1 MDNDNSHTCDLP
13 QFAGVASFARVL
25 LIWTSLYS
33 AWHFACVSD
42 VLCEEFW
49 PIALPVCLAYAFKE
63 ENILY
68 NFKEIFFICLL

>member
-13 QFAGVASFARVL
+13 LSLQEL
-25 LIWTSLYS
+25 LLLLVFFNLDQSVPCFGI
-33 AWHFACVSD
+33 FACVSD

-49 PIALPVCLAYAFKE
+49 PIALPVYLAYAFKE

-68 NFKEIFFICLL
+68 NFKEIFF

>member
-1 MDNDNSHTCDLP
+1 M
-13 QFAGVASFARVL
+13 L
-25 LIWTSLYS
+25 L
-33 AWHFACVSD
+33 WHFACVSD

-49 PIALPVCLAYAFKE
+49 PIALPVYLAYAFKE